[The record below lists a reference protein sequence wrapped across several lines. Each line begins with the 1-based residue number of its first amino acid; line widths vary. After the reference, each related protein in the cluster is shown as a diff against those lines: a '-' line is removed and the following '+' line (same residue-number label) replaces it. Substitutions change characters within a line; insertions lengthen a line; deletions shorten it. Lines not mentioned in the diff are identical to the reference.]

1 MSLLNFVVY
10 KAFENIS
17 EISLFFDQAWA
28 RADNIDTAEINN
40 RFTNCQLFIFFVCF
54 LFGGG
59 QVISAAAEF
68 DKPNRHGSD
77 RLQIPVGI
85 SALFD
90 ISRPVVSIHHNCTLE
105 ADACWSCLPSI
116 CLSCSPC
123 NWWWEPSLWTRHWGG
138 SCC

>member
-1 MSLLNFVVY
+1 MQKS
-10 KAFENIS
+10 I
-17 EISLFFDQAWA
+17 
-28 RADNIDTAEINN
+28 IDSQTV
-40 RFTNCQLFIFFVCF
+40 NCSIF

-59 QVISAAAEF
+59 QVICAAAEF

-105 ADACWSCLPSI
+105 ADAC
-116 CLSCSPC
+116 
-123 NWWWEPSLWTRHWGG
+123 
-138 SCC
+138 